1 MKPAKILA
9 IGLALVLTA
18 AIFWAMGQKP
28 IGESF
33 SQMIRDPWG
42 VVTLIDLYWGFIAFA
57 VVVSWFEKPWV
68 AGVLFVLLC
77 VLGNVV
83 SLLWIAFRGLV
94 WARAQLR

>member
-9 IGLALVLTA
+9 IGLALVLTV
-18 AIFWAMGQKP
+18 AIVWAMGQKP

>member
-9 IGLALVLTA
+9 IALALVLTA

-83 SLLWIAFRGLV
+83 SLLWIAFRGLG